1 MRLNA
6 DTTHPD
12 YDKYESRWEF
22 YARSYLGGEDYFNG
36 AYLTR
41 YISETSDDY
50 DRRLCACTFQVAC
63 LDTEAQT
70 SNPIFTAWMRDV
82 ICHYHRS
89 SLRQDLMST

>member
-22 YARSYLGGEDYFNG
+22 YVRSYLGGEDYFNG

-50 DRRLCACTFQVAC
+50 DR
-63 LDTEAQT
+63 
-70 SNPIFTAWMRDV
+70 
-82 ICHYHRS
+82 
-89 SLRQDLMST
+89 DLI